1 MINAEVDTSLEG
13 SEIAIIGLAC
23 RFPGAR
29 TADEFWLR
37 LRDGIELITLLSDEE
52 IEPSLVD
59 PANPADSNYVKAA
72 SMIDDV
78 ELFDASF
85 FGIPPREAEVMD
97 PQHRIFL
104 ECAWEALENAGYNSE
119 TFKGKIGLYA
129 GARTNTY
136 LFNLFTNRDRLSSL
150 GAFDIGLGNDLAFL
164 PTRVSYKLN
173 LRGPSYAVHTACS
186 TSLVAVHLACQ
197 SLLIDECQMA
207 LAGGIAINIPQKTGY
222 IYQHGGITSP
232 NGQCRAFDAQ
242 AQGTIFGSGVGIVVL
257 KRLEDALAHG
267 DYIHAVIRGSATN
280 NDGAKKASFT
290 APSVYGQTDVIAE
303 ALANAGVGAET
314 ISYIEAHGT
323 GTALGD
329 PIEIRALSKA
339 FQARTEKKGYCA
351 IGSVKTNIGHLDAAA
366 GVAGLIKTVLALKHR
381 QIPATLH
388 YQQANPNINFAE
400 TPFFVNPELR
410 EWESETG
417 VRRAGVSS
425 FGVGGTNAH
434 VILEEAPEPVAGSE
448 SRAWQLLMVMA
459 KSGAALEEASEN
471 LRQYLKQEGRAELAD
486 VAYTLQVG
494 RSGFDHRR
502 VVVCRDREDAVRA
515 LEEADAG
522 RVYTSYREVANRPV
536 VLLFPGQGAQYV
548 NMGRGLYEGEAEY
561 RREVDKCAEI
571 VNEELG
577 VDLRAILYPD
587 VGGEE
592 SATLELEETRITQ
605 PALFVVEYALAKL
618 WESYGVEAEAMLGH
632 SLGEYVA
639 ACLAGVMSVEEALRL
654 VVARGRL
661 MQQVAGGAMLVA
673 ALSEEQARRYE
684 RKGVWLGAINGPKQ
698 VVLSGRSE
706 AIAALAEEL
715 REAGIESKRLRTKQA
730 FHSGLMEQVAQ
741 EYEAEVK
748 KVKLRPPE
756 KKYISNVTG
765 SWIRAEEAVEAKYW
779 VRQMVS
785 AVRYAAGVEMLLS
798 DSSRVYVEVGPGEG
812 LVRLLRN
819 QAGQRLAV
827 VGQASLG
834 KAAESDERMMATAL
848 GRLWA
853 EGVEVDWQR
862 YYSSERRRR
871 VPLPTYPFQRQRYW
885 IDMKDRFDSD
895 FTHQAASEKKRKIT
909 DWFYVPSWKRSV
921 SLDPAPIE
929 TIQAKNY
936 LLFINKCNFGSAMAD
951 RLRLAK
957 HKVTTVSA
965 GERFVNLNDG
975 AYAINPHER
984 ADYDALINELLALSQ
999 PPEIIIHLWNVTP
1012 AGSPLSGLTCSQ
1024 SVHDLGFYSLMFLV
1038 QSLSDHGLTEP
1049 IQLSVVSNNLHEVTG
1064 TEVLQPE
1071 KALILG
1077 PGKVIQ
1083 QEYSNI
1089 SCNCIDIVL
1098 PESSKEDEIDVIGQ
1112 VLSETS
1118 AKTDDRVIA
1127 YRGRHRW
1134 LQTFEPLGEKVMAT
1148 GRSCLTAGG
1157 AYLITGGLGGVG
1169 LVVAKHLAAS
1179 FRARLV
1185 LVGRSVLPPREEWRH
1200 WLETHDKQDDISQK
1214 ITSVQE
1220 LEAMG
1225 AEVLVFSANVSEL
1238 SQMKSVV
1245 SQSLNVFGK
1254 INGVIHVAGVAGGG
1268 LMQIKTREIAENVL
1282 APKVEGLLV
1291 LDTIFKDVD
1300 LDFMASFSSISAI
1313 LGEFGQSDYCAA
1325 NAFLDASANRRNG
1338 RFTVSINWDT
1348 WKDVGMTVAALDNAS
1363 LPAELKERLRREIE
1377 KGMRSDEALDAFN
1390 RIMSQNI
1397 FPQVIVSTRDLQAA
1411 IENTRTFNQQR
1422 ILESLAQ
1429 TEGLGERHARPALNT
1444 DYAVPRDDSEQ
1455 VMVNIWQELLGIDR
1469 VGIHD
1474 NFFDL
1479 GGHSLLATRLVARLR
1494 SAFNMDIPLD
1504 KLFASPTVAGLAH
1517 AIAEIKVEHQTE
1529 EQTEVLNI
1537 LAQLSEEEIEAEL
1550 KKRNGRVKL

>member
-13 SEIAIIGLAC
+13 SEIAIVGLAC

-29 TADEFWLR
+29 TADEFWRR
-37 LRDGIELITLLSDEE
+37 LRDGTELITLLSDEE

-59 PANPADSNYVKAA
+59 PASTAEPNYVKAA

-85 FGIPPREAEVMD
+85 FGITPREAEVMD

-104 ECAWEALENAGYNSE
+104 ECAWGALENAGYNPE

-136 LFNLFTNRDRLSSL
+136 LFNIFTNRDHLSSL
-150 GAFDIGLGNDLAFL
+150 GAFEIGLGNDLAFL

-222 IYQHGGITSP
+222 LYQHGGIVSP

-280 NDGAKKASFT
+280 NDGAMKASFT
-290 APSVYGQTDVIAE
+290 APSVYGQTDVISE

-323 GTALGD
+323 GTPLGD

-339 FQARTEKKGYCA
+339 FREGTEKNGYCA
-351 IGSVKTNIGHLDAAA
+351 IGSVKTNMGHLDAAA
-366 GVAGLIKTVLALKHR
+366 GVAGLIKTVLALKHK

-400 TPFFVNPELR
+400 TPFFVNAELR
-410 EWESETG
+410 EWESGTG

-434 VILEEAPEPVAGSE
+434 IILEEAPEPRAGSE
-448 SRAWQLLMVMA
+448 SRTWQMLMVTA
-459 KSGAALEEASEN
+459 KSSVALEEASGN
-471 LRQYLKQEGRAELAD
+471 LARYLKQEEAAELAD

-502 VVVCRDREDAVRA
+502 VVVCRDREEAVRA

-536 VLLFPGQGAQYV
+536 VMLFPGQGAQHV

-561 RREVDKCAEI
+561 RKEFDKCAEI
-571 VNEELG
+571 VNREIG
-577 VDLRAILYPD
+577 VDLRAILYPEAGD
-587 VGGEE
+587 EE
-592 SATLELEETRITQ
+592 SATLELDETRITQ

-639 ACLAGVMSVEEALRL
+639 ACLAGVMSLEEALRL
-654 VVARGRL
+654 VAARGRL
-661 MQQVAGGAMLVA
+661 MQKVTGGAMLVA
-673 ALSEEQARRYE
+673 ALSEEQGRKYE
-684 RKGVWLGAINGPKQ
+684 REGVWIGAVNGPKQ

-706 AIAALAEEL
+706 AIAAVEEEL
-715 REAGIESKRLRTKQA
+715 REAGIESKRLRAKQA
-730 FHSGLMEQVAQ
+730 FHSGLMEEVTQ

-748 KVKLRPPE
+748 KVKLRRPG

-765 SWIRAEEAVEAKYW
+765 SWIRAEEAVETKYW
-779 VRQMVS
+779 VRQMVE
-785 AVRYAAGVEMLLS
+785 AVRYAAGAELLLS

-819 QAGQRLAV
+819 QAGQRVAV
-827 VGQASLG
+827 VGQASLS
-834 KAAESDERMMATAL
+834 KAAEPSDERMMATAL
-848 GRLWA
+848 GRLWG
-853 EGVEVDWQR
+853 EGVEVNWQR

-885 IDMKDRFDSD
+885 IDTKDRSDSD
-895 FTHQAASEKKRKIT
+895 FTRRAAAEKKRKIT

-921 SLDPAPIE
+921 SLNPGPIE
-929 TIQAKNY
+929 TLQAKNY
-936 LLFINKCNFGSAMAD
+936 LLFLDKCNFGAAMAD

-965 GERFVNLNDG
+965 GQRFVKLSDG
-975 AYAINPHER
+975 DYVINPHER
-984 ADYDALINELLALSQ
+984 ADYDALLNELLALSQ
-999 PPEIIIHLWNVTP
+999 PPEVIIHLWNVTP
-1012 AGSPLSGLTCSQ
+1012 ADSPLSGLTCLQ
-1024 SVHDLGFYSLMFLV
+1024 SVRDLGFNSLMFLV
-1038 QSLSDHGLTEP
+1038 QSLSDHDLTGP
-1049 IQLSVVSNNLHEVTG
+1049 IQISVVSNNLYEVTG

-1077 PGKVIQ
+1077 PCKVIE
-1083 QEYSNI
+1083 QEYPNI

-1098 PESSKEDEIDVIGQ
+1098 PESNKEDEIDVIGQ

-1118 AKTDDRVIA
+1118 AKTDDRIIA

-1134 LQTFEPLGEKVMAT
+1134 LQTFEPLREEAMAT
-1148 GRSCLTAGG
+1148 GGSRLTAGG
-1157 AYLITGGLGGVG
+1157 TYLITGGLGGVG
-1169 LVVAKHLAAS
+1169 LEVAKHLAAS
-1179 FRARLV
+1179 LRARLV
-1185 LVGRSVLPPREEWRH
+1185 LVGRSTLPPSEEWRH
-1200 WLETHDKQDDISQK
+1200 WLETHDKEDPISRK
-1214 ITSVQE
+1214 ITNVQE

-1225 AEVLVFSANVSEL
+1225 SEVLVFSADVSNL
-1238 SQMKSVV
+1238 SQMKSVI
-1245 SQSLNVFGK
+1245 SQSLKAFGK
-1254 INGVIHVAGVAGGG
+1254 INGVVHAAGVAGGG
-1268 LMQIKTREIAENVL
+1268 LMQIKTREIAENVF
-1282 APKVEGLLV
+1282 APKVDGLLV
-1291 LDTIFKDVD
+1291 LNNIFKDVD
-1300 LDFMASFSSISAI
+1300 LDFMACFSSISAI

-1348 WKDVGMTVAALDNAS
+1348 WRDVGMTVAALDNAS
-1363 LPAELKERLRREIE
+1363 LPAELKERLRRELE
-1377 KGMRSDEALDAFN
+1377 RGMGSDEALEAFN

-1411 IENTRTFNQQR
+1411 IENNRTFNQEL
-1422 ILESLAQ
+1422 ILERLVQ

-1444 DYAVPRDDSEQ
+1444 DYAVPRDESEQ
-1455 VMVNIWQELLGIDR
+1455 VIVNIWQELLGIDR

-1474 NFFDL
+1474 DFFDL

-1494 SAFNMDIPLD
+1494 GAFNMNIPLGS
-1504 KLFASPTVAGLAH
+1504 LFASPTVAGLAS
-1517 AIAEIKVEHQTE
+1517 AIAEIKAE
-1529 EQTEVLNI
+1529 EQTEALNI

-1550 KKRNGRVKL
+1550 RKRTENELT